1 MLFAGDSDIGQLFRI
16 FDLLGT
22 PGPGKAVGWPGVETL
37 PYYSPLFPNLSPKSF
52 ASFHV
57 RSSSGG
63 TEHKLRELC
72 ASPLAEVRSGSKH
85 TSTSPHPLTC
95 P

>member
-37 PYYSPLFPNLSPKSF
+37 PYYSPLFPNLSPKPF

-57 RSSSGG
+57 RASSGA

-72 ASPLAEVRSGSKH
+72 TSPLAEVRSSRMYM
-85 TSTSPHPLTC
+85 
-95 P
+95 